1 MEVAKLTDDRQAETN
16 KPRSAPLHWL
26 NDLLAPLIADNNAAL
41 EARRTGQAR
50 GPCTGIAPLDKA
62 LGGFFETG
70 LHTIQ
75 ANTGAGKTALA
86 LQIASDCQFPTLY
99 VSAEMPVLELFRR
112 LIARQTKTFLGKLK
126 TGELSNEDIEKLAL
140 ATAGKLPHIALMD
153 AMAGVASLDLIG
165 ETATKLKVHCN
176 AKTVLAVID
185 SLHVWARSLMRGQ
198 GNEFEIVSEGTAR
211 ATELAAILD
220 APIIALCHRNREGNK
235 SKDGGG
241 LHAARGSGGIEYESW
256 SVLDLHRDMEQRED
270 ANGEVPVT
278 MRFYKNRSNGVTPPV
293 ETMFCG
299 RLQSFRGL

>member
-1 MEVAKLTDDRQAETN
+1 MANQAPPRANPPKAKLYWLSDMVDRVV
-16 KPRSAPLHWL
+16 
-26 NDLLAPLIADNNAAL
+26 ADNDAAVV
-41 EARRTGQAR
+41 AQQTGQAR
-50 GPCTGIAPLDKA
+50 GPCTGIAPLDEA

-70 LHTIQ
+70 LHSIQ

-86 LQIASDCQFPTLY
+86 LQIASDCQFPVLY

-112 LIARQTKTFLGKLK
+112 LIARQTSTFLGKLK
-126 TGELSNEDIEKLAL
+126 TGELSSDAIHKLAL
-140 ATAGKLPHIALMD
+140 TTVSNLSQIALMD
-153 AMAGVASLDLIG
+153 ATAGLASLDLIG
-165 ETATKLKVHCN
+165 ETATKLKARFN
-176 AKTVLAVID
+176 AKTVLVTID

-235 SKDGGG
+235 SKGGAG
-241 LHAARGSGGIEYESW
+241 LHAARGSGDIEYESW
-256 SVLDLHRDMEQRED
+256 SVLDLHRDMEERED
-270 ANGEVPVT
+270 ASGEVPVT
-278 MRFYKNRSNGVTPPV
+278 MRFYKNRSNGVTAPV